1 MPVFAFESAMAC
13 LSAEISANNQLFIQ
27 EDQKKAWVLNEEL
40 YEKRKFLRFLLK
52 ISSIQHKTCETEIS
66 VKFCNITFPNYHC
79 LCVFRQIGDRSKI
92 IL

>member
-40 YEKRKFLRFLLK
+40 Y
-52 ISSIQHKTCETEIS
+52 
-66 VKFCNITFPNYHC
+66 
-79 LCVFRQIGDRSKI
+79 DRCKYIARHARNFFNFS
-92 IL
+92 